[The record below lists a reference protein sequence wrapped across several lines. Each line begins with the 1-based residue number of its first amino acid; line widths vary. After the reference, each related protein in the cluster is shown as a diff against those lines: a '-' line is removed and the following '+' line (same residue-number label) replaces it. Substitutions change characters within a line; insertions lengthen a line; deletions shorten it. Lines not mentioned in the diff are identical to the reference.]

1 MLWYL
6 GLGAVWAIW
15 TICLFT
21 ILLSGRWLATWMFL
35 NSLQLVAHLVLFKS
49 QMPSSA
55 AYFIGQL
62 LFVARWNPFPLWNGM
77 NDQFGYVHEG
87 GHDVRFV
94 GYGYESIYLLANLSF
109 IVLVGAFVLFVWL
122 LLWAK
127 DAFAAR
133 FGRSLNL
140 KERIWFDPLEPRW
153 HNLAQRFAYEVFLEL
168 IICTMISLAARRTYT
183 RDNFS
188 TEEEIVARFEE
199 GVGGEYEILDKIL
212 AGIVLF
218 LATCFFIWAASFAW
232 R

>member
-1 MLWYL
+1 M
-6 GLGAVWAIW
+6 
-15 TICLFT
+15 
-21 ILLSGRWLATWMFL
+21 
-35 NSLQLVAHLVLFKS
+35 
-49 QMPSSA
+49 
-55 AYFIGQL
+55 
-62 LFVARWNPFPLWNGM
+62 
-77 NDQFGYVHEG
+77 
-87 GHDVRFV
+87 RFV

-199 GVGGEYEILDKIL
+199 GVGGEYEIHDKIL